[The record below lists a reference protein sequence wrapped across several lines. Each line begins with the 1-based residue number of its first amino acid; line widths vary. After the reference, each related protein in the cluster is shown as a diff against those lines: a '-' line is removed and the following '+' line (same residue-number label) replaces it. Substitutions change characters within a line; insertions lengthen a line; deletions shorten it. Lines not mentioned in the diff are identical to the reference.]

1 MEHVLDAAR
10 DRLHRLRTGP
20 DAVISGVAGCPVPVT
35 EPARPIYFGG
45 NGRGISCEAIVHA
58 VAERGLSRPLEGGAY
73 TVSWFLEE
81 GQLDRLH
88 MLLAPATAS
97 LPFTAVYFTVLT

>member
-10 DRLHRLRTGP
+10 DRLHRLRAGL
-20 DAVISGVAGCPVPVT
+20 DAVISGVIGYPIPVT
-35 EPARPIYFGG
+35 EPARPIYFDG

-58 VAERGLSRPLEGGAY
+58 VAERGLSRLLEGSAY

-88 MLLAPATAS
+88 ILLAPLLLGTERPVCS
-97 LPFTAVYFTVLT
+97 